1 MDDSFITFNLIKAE
15 IKGIEN
21 IKIYALVSCD

>member
-21 IKIYALVSCD
+21 IKIYALVSCE